1 MKAFQLVDYGHIL
14 CGLRSWFYDNANAVY
29 TISSLGTVRPH
40 PWEHGTGF
48 LGLCSHSLRWME
60 RVSSLTTTEH
70 PYSSLSHLGSWIML
84 LDHDLCYIYRIS
96 SRLSRFFSILG
107 TGLSSAMDMD
117 LLSTGQ
123 VCWRLSHWTIQSAQK
138 ACSHLNISQSL
149 MMFLMRLM
157 MILLRSQTGIL
168 EHRTTDGTYQLL
180 VHRSL
185 EPGYIVP
192 HVIKR
197 KR

>member
-1 MKAFQLVDYGHIL
+1 MF
-14 CGLRSWFYDNANAVY
+14 

-48 LGLCSHSLRWME
+48 LGLCSHSLRCME

-70 PYSSLSHLGSWIML
+70 PYSSLSHLYHVTATWSS
-84 LDHDLCYIYRIS
+84 HDLCYFYRIS
-96 SRLSRFFSILG
+96 SRLSRFLSILG
-107 TGLSSAMDMD
+107 TGFNSAMDMD

-123 VCWRLSHWTIQSAQK
+123 VCWRFSHWTIQSAQK

-149 MMFLMRLM
+149 TMFWILIMMRL
-157 MILLRSQTGIL
+157 MILLRSQTGIFK
-168 EHRTTDGTYQLL
+168 HSTTDWTDQLL
-180 VHRSL
+180 VHRAL
-185 EPGYIVP
+185 EPGYIVS

-197 KR
+197 K